1 MQYHEPV
8 SATCE
13 KTGTV
18 AYYSCSGCGKLY
30 CDEQGIAELKESALT
45 VPALGHAWESDYTI
59 DKPAT
64 KNTAGEKSIHC
75 MRCDARTDIQTI
87 PATGGSDDQNGS
99 DSNSGNNNSGTSGED
114 SSGSNTSTKKKYPKK
129 GKKVTVKG
137 IRYKVTGVV
146 AKTKKFEV
154 SCTGSKSKK
163 ITKLSIPKY
172 VIISGI
178 KFKVTAID
186 KKAFYK

>member
-1 MQYHEPV
+1 M
-8 SATCE
+8 
-13 KTGTV
+13 
-18 AYYSCSGCGKLY
+18 
-30 CDEQGIAELKESALT
+30 
-45 VPALGHAWESDYTI
+45 
-59 DKPAT
+59 
-64 KNTAGEKSIHC
+64 
-75 MRCDARTDIQTI
+75 
-87 PATGGSDDQNGS
+87 
-99 DSNSGNNNSGTSGED
+99 
-114 SSGSNTSTKKKYPKK
+114 KKKYPKK

-154 SCTGSKSKK
+154 SCTGSTSKK

-186 KKAFYK
+186 KKAFYKYTKLKTVTIGKNVKTFGTLAFAKSSKISKITIKTTKLTKKSIGKNVFSGIKKKAKFTYPKSKKAAYKKIFKA

>member
-1 MQYHEPV
+1 
-8 SATCE
+8 
-13 KTGTV
+13 
-18 AYYSCSGCGKLY
+18 
-30 CDEQGIAELKESALT
+30 
-45 VPALGHAWESDYTI
+45 
-59 DKPAT
+59 
-64 KNTAGEKSIHC
+64 

-154 SCTGSKSKK
+154 SCTGSTSKK
-163 ITKLSIPKY
+163 ITKL
-172 VIISGI
+172 
-178 KFKVTAID
+178 
-186 KKAFYK
+186 